1 MLDNIR
7 STVKNA
13 LIYGLGNISAKL
25 VGFVLIPLYTKSFS
39 TAEYGILGVVEI
51 TTQIFIVLFGISLY
65 SAFFRWYWD
74 KNYIRNQK
82 SIFFTI
88 LVSIGIASL
97 MMIAG
102 LWFVSEDLANFL
114 LEDVKYAYLIRLMLI
129 TAGLE
134 ALAVIPATLMRLQEK
149 SLLYSVANLIKLA
162 FSLTLT
168 VYFIAFLGKKVEGI
182 YEAQIIG
189 NIVYLLFLS
198 QFIIKNIT
206 FRFDLSIFKKMLIFS
221 LPLVASALSGLIL
234 NITDRYTLRFLTN
247 MSEVGIYT
255 LGFKVANIIKVFVVN
270 SVMLAV
276 SPLIFK
282 MMDEPNNRRFYSKI
296 LTYTTYVVLPVILAV
311 SIFGKEAIKVLSQKT
326 DYWNAYKIIPILSFA
341 ILFGMMKDIAMTGLH
356 LMKKTKTIAAVVFT
370 MMSFNVLLCV
380 VLVYFWQSYGASI
393 AILITQILY
402 FITILRFAQKQYHI
416 PFEIRKIIKMII
428 TIVALCLIAKLFN
441 SFPLYLRLITKT
453 VLIISFPFILYF
465 WNFYEEIEL
474 DRIKG
479 AWKKWR
485 NPRRWKENLTKLN
498 KA

>member
-25 VGFVLIPLYTKSFS
+25 VGFVLIPLFTKNFS

-88 LVSIGIASL
+88 LVSIGIVSL

-198 QFIIKNIT
+198 QFIIKNIK
-206 FRFDLSIFKKMLIFS
+206 FRFDLSILKKMLVFS

-276 SPLIFK
+276 SPLIFR

-326 DYWNAYKIIPILSFA
+326 DYWDAYKIIPILSFA

-356 LMKKTKTIAAVVFT
+356 LMKKTKTIAVIVFT

-380 VLVYFWQSYGASI
+380 GLVYFWQSYGASI

-428 TIVALCLIAKLFN
+428 TIVALCLIAQLFN
-441 SFPLYLRLITKT
+441 SFPLYLRLITKA

-474 DRIKG
+474 ERIKG
-479 AWKKWR
+479 AWDKWKNPLHWKR
-485 NPRRWKENLTKLN
+485 NVRGMKT
-498 KA
+498 

>member
-25 VGFVLIPLYTKSFS
+25 VGFVLIPLYTRNFS
-39 TAEYGILGVVEI
+39 TAEYGILGMVEI

-88 LVSIGIASL
+88 LVSIGIVSI

-149 SLLYSVANLIKLA
+149 SLLYSVANLIKLS

-206 FRFDLSIFKKMLIFS
+206 FRFDLSILKKMLVFS

-296 LTYTTYVVLPVILAV
+296 LTYTTYIVLPVVLAV

-326 DYWNAYKIIPILSFA
+326 DYWNAYKIIPIISFA

-453 VLIISFPFILYF
+453 VLIMSFPFILYF

-474 DRIKG
+474 ERIKG
-479 AWKKWR
+479 AWYKWK
-485 NPRRWKENLTKLN
+485 NPLN
-498 KA
+498 WRDNIKGMKF

>member
-1 MLDNIR
+1 
-7 STVKNA
+7 
-13 LIYGLGNISAKL
+13 
-25 VGFVLIPLYTKSFS
+25 
-39 TAEYGILGVVEI
+39 
-51 TTQIFIVLFGISLY
+51 
-65 SAFFRWYWD
+65 
-74 KNYIRNQK
+74 
-82 SIFFTI
+82 
-88 LVSIGIASL
+88 

-206 FRFDLSIFKKMLIFS
+206 FRFDLSILKKMLVFS

-479 AWKKWR
+479 AWYKWK
-485 NPRRWKENLTKLN
+485 NPLN
-498 KA
+498 WRQNIKGLKF

>member
-7 STVKNA
+7 STVKNS

-25 VGFVLIPLYTKSFS
+25 VGFVLIPLYTKNFS

-88 LVSIGIASL
+88 LVSIGIVSL

-114 LEDVKYAYLIRLMLI
+114 LEDVKYAYLIQLMLI

-206 FRFDLSIFKKMLIFS
+206 FRFDLSILKKMLIFS
-221 LPLVASALSGLIL
+221 LPLVTSALFGLIL

-282 MMDEPNNRRFYSKI
+282 MMDNPNNKRFYSKI

-311 SIFGKEAIKVLSQKT
+311 SIFGKEAIKVLSQNT

-356 LMKKTKTIAAVVFT
+356 LMKKTKTIAGVVFT

-402 FITILRFAQKQYHI
+402 FITIFRFAQKQYHI

-428 TIVALCLIAKLFN
+428 TIVALFLIAQLFN

-479 AWKKWR
+479 AWDKWK
-485 NPRRWKENLTKLN
+485 NPLN
-498 KA
+498 WRDNIKGMKF

>member
-25 VGFVLIPLYTKSFS
+25 VGFVLIPLYTKNFS

-74 KNYIRNQK
+74 KKYIRNQK

-88 LVSIGIASL
+88 LVSIGIVSL

-102 LWFVSEDLANFL
+102 LWFVSEDLSDFL
-114 LEDVKYAYLIRLMLI
+114 LEDVKYTYLIRLMLI

-134 ALAVIPATLMRLQEK
+134 TLAVIPATLMRLQEK
-149 SLLYSVANLIKLA
+149 SLLYSVANLVKLS

-198 QFIIKNIT
+198 HFIIKNIT
-206 FRFDLSIFKKMLIFS
+206 FRFDLSILKKMFVFS

-276 SPLIFK
+276 SPLIFR
-282 MMDEPNNRRFYSKI
+282 MMDEPNNKRFYSKV
-296 LTYTTYVVLPVILAV
+296 LTYTTYIVLPVILAV
-311 SIFGKEAIKVLSQKT
+311 SIFGKEAIKVLSQKP

-356 LMKKTKTIAAVVFT
+356 LMKKTKTIAVIVFT

-474 DRIKG
+474 ERIKG
-479 AWKKWR
+479 AWDKWKNPLNWR
-485 NPRRWKENLTKLN
+485 NNVKNLKS
-498 KA
+498 

>member
-7 STVKNA
+7 STVKNS

-25 VGFVLIPLYTKSFS
+25 VGFVLIPLYTKNFS
-39 TAEYGILGVVEI
+39 TTEYGILGVVEI
-51 TTQIFIVLFGISLY
+51 TTQIFVVLFGISLY

-74 KNYIRNQK
+74 KNHIRDQK

-88 LVSIGIASL
+88 LVSIGIVSF

-102 LWFVSEDLANFL
+102 LWFVSENLANFL
-114 LEDVKYAYLIRLMLI
+114 LEDVKYTYLIRLMLI

-134 ALAVIPATLMRLQEK
+134 ALVVIPATLMRLQEK
-149 SLLYSVANLIKLA
+149 SLLYSVANLIKLI

-189 NIVYLLFLS
+189 NIVYLLFLL

-206 FRFDLSIFKKMLIFS
+206 FRFDLSILKKMLVFS
-221 LPLVASALSGLIL
+221 LPLVVSALSGLIL

-255 LGFKVANIIKVFVVN
+255 LGFKVANIIKVFIVN

-296 LTYTTYVVLPVILAV
+296 LTYTTYIVLPVVLAV
-311 SIFGKEAIKVLSQKT
+311 SIFGKEAIKILSQKT
-326 DYWNAYKIIPILSFA
+326 DYWDAYKIIPILCFA
-341 ILFGMMKDIAMTGLH
+341 ILFGMLKDIAMTGLH

-380 VLVYFWQSYGASI
+380 VLVYSWQSYGASM

-416 PFEIRKIIKMII
+416 PYEIWKIIKMIV
-428 TIVALCLIAKLFN
+428 TVVALCLIARLFN
-441 SFPLYLRLITKT
+441 SSPLYLRLITKT

-474 DRIKG
+474 EKIKG
-479 AWKKWR
+479 AWIKWR
-485 NPRRWKENLTKLN
+485 DPRRWGKNIKEFK